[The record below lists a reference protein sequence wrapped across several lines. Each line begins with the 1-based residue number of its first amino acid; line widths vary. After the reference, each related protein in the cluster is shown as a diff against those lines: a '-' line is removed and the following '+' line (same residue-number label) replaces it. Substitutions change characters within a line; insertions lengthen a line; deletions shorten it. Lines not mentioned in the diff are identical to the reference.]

1 MKIPTPKLINE
12 LRRPIRRDS
21 WEDTYISIEE
31 QQRLVSILLEAAAQL
46 EWFLRKE
53 MLKNENS
60 NS

>member
-1 MKIPTPKLINE
+1 MKLPTPKLIDE

-21 WEDTYISIEE
+21 WEHTYISIEE

-53 MLKNENS
+53 MLKNENP

>member
-1 MKIPTPKLINE
+1 MKIPTPKLIDE
-12 LRRPIRRDS
+12 LRRPIRRDG
-21 WEDTYISIEE
+21 WEHTYISIEE

>member
-12 LRRPIRRDS
+12 LRRPIRRDG

>member
-1 MKIPTPKLINE
+1 MKIPTPKLIDE

-21 WEDTYISIEE
+21 LEDTYISIEE
-31 QQRLVSILLEAAAQL
+31 QQRLASILLEAAAQL

-53 MLKNENS
+53 ILKNENS

>member
-1 MKIPTPKLINE
+1 MKWLDIDTKTRKSSNPE
-12 LRRPIRRDS
+12 DS
-21 WEDTYISIEE
+21 WNDTYISIEE

-53 MLKNENS
+53 MLKNENP

>member
-12 LRRPIRRDS
+12 LRRPIRHDS

-31 QQRLVSILLEAAAQL
+31 QPRLVSILLEAAAQL

-53 MLKNENS
+53 MLKNENL